1 MPDTKFNCGDIVVI
15 NDFSRYNSTVSF
27 IYRNE
32 RLPIVGIHPIGST
45 GVVDFNDPNI
55 QYLVRGVRNLAPNY
69 PAFVGLDLIKVG
81 HIDYRSIFG
90 RFKYDELM
98 TMLNNPANP
107 VEQYMFWRCHQA
119 LEHFTE
125 RCQIPSKAVLSI
137 RNVVKGN
144 KDYFTGVSKDG
155 SIKIAIVG

>member
-1 MPDTKFNCGDIVVI
+1 MPDTKFHCGDIVVI

-45 GVVDFNDPNI
+45 GVVNFDDPNI
-55 QYLVRGVRNLAPNY
+55 QYLVRGVGSSVPTY
-69 PAFVGLDLIKVG
+69 PAFVGLDLVKVG

-98 TMLNNPANP
+98 TMLSNPVNP
-107 VEQYMFWRCHQA
+107 VEQYMFLRCHQA
-119 LEHFTE
+119 LERFAE
-125 RCQIPSKAVLSI
+125 QCQIPSKAILSI
-137 RNVVKGN
+137 RNVVKGS
-144 KDYFTGVSKDG
+144 KDYFSGVSIDG
-155 SIKIAIVG
+155 CIRVSIVG

>member
-1 MPDTKFNCGDIVVI
+1 MPDTKFHCGDIVVI

-32 RLPIVGIHPIGST
+32 RLPIVGIHPFGSA
-45 GVVDFNDPNI
+45 GVVNFDDPNI
-55 QYLVRGVRNLAPNY
+55 QYLVRGVGDSVPTY
-69 PAFVGLDLIKVG
+69 PAFVGLDLVKVG

-98 TMLNNPANP
+98 AMLNSPVNP

-119 LEHFTE
+119 LERFAE
-125 RCQIPSKAVLSI
+125 RCQIPINAILSI
-137 RNVVKGN
+137 RNAVKGS
-144 KDYFTGVSKDG
+144 KDYFSGISKDG

>member
-1 MPDTKFNCGDIVVI
+1 MSTTKFHCGDIVVV

-45 GVVDFNDPNI
+45 GVVDINDPNI
-55 QYLVRGVRNLAPNY
+55 QYLVRGVGNSIPNY

-98 TMLNNPANP
+98 AMLSNPVNP
-107 VEQYMFWRCHQA
+107 VEQYMFLHCHQA
-119 LEHFTE
+119 LERFAE
-125 RCQIPSKAVLSI
+125 RCQIPSKAILSI
-137 RNVVKGN
+137 RNVVKGS
-144 KDYFTGVSKDG
+144 KDYFTSTSKDG